1 MNPRERIALIDRL
14 RQEADESEWV
24 EFKEN
29 HYEPQLLG
37 EYLSALSDGAK
48 QTSITGKSRKSLKEK
63 RLDLC

>member
-1 MNPRERIALIDRL
+1 VNPRVRIASIDRL
-14 RQEADESEWV
+14 RQEPDESERI

-29 HYEPQLLG
+29 QYEPQLLG

>member
-1 MNPRERIALIDRL
+1 VNPRERIALINRL
-14 RQEADESEWV
+14 RQEPEESEWI

-29 HYEPQLLG
+29 HHEPQLLG